1 MIEYWKTNW
10 PIMVVDL
17 QQHATMVLASLGIAL
32 VISVLIIILLMNRKN
47 WLNGLVY
54 FFSLLYS
61 VPSFAFF
68 ALLLPVSGLGMRT
81 AIIVLTLYCEYVL
94 LRTFITGIQEVDP
107 SLVEVAKGMGMT
119 AQQVFFRVQ
128 LPLATPAIFSG
139 LQVALASTM
148 GIATIAATINA
159 GGLGQLLFEGLQS
172 QQVVPILWGTLLTV
186 ILTLVC
192 AGILKL
198 IEWLLIHR
206 WQSVVNQRKEKRA

>member
-1 MIEYWKTNW
+1 MIEYWKINW
-10 PIMVVDL
+10 STMLIDL
-17 QQHATMVLASLGIAL
+17 QQHAVMVLASLGIAL
-32 VISVLIIILLMNRKN
+32 VIAGAMILLLMHRKN
-47 WLNGLVY
+47 WLNGLTY

-61 VPSFAFF
+61 VPSFA
-68 ALLLPVSGLGMRT
+68 LLLPISGLGMRT
-81 AIIVLTLYCEYVL
+81 AIIVLTIYCEYVL
-94 LRTFITGIQEVDP
+94 LRTFITGIQEIDP
-107 SLVEVAKGMGMT
+107 ALIEVAKGMGMT
-119 AQQVFFRVQ
+119 RKQVFFKVQ

-186 ILTLVC
+186 VLTLLC

-206 WQSVVNQRKEKRA
+206 WRAVIG

>member
-1 MIEYWKTNW
+1 MIEYWKINW
-10 PIMVVDL
+10 STMLIDL
-17 QQHATMVLASLGIAL
+17 QQHAVMVLASLGIAL
-32 VISVLIIILLMNRKN
+32 VIAGAMILLLMHRKN
-47 WLNGLVY
+47 WLNGLTY

-68 ALLLPVSGLGMRT
+68 ALLLPISGLGMRT
-81 AIIVLTLYCEYVL
+81 AIIVLTIYCEYVL
-94 LRTFITGIQEVDP
+94 LRTFITGIQEIDP
-107 SLVEVAKGMGMT
+107 ALIEVAKGMGMT
-119 AQQVFFRVQ
+119 RKQVFFKVQ

-186 ILTLVC
+186 VLTLLC

-206 WQSVVNQRKEKRA
+206 WPAVIC

>member
-1 MIEYWKTNW
+1 MIEYWKINW
-10 PIMVVDL
+10 STMLIDL
-17 QQHATMVLASLGIAL
+17 QQHAVMVLASLGIAL
-32 VISVLIIILLMNRKN
+32 VIAGAMILLLMHRKN
-47 WLNGLVY
+47 WLNGLTY

-68 ALLLPVSGLGMRT
+68 ALLLPISGLGMRT
-81 AIIVLTLYCEYVL
+81 AIIVLTIYCEYVL
-94 LRTFITGIQEVDP
+94 LRTFITGIQEIDP
-107 SLVEVAKGMGMT
+107 ALIEVAKGMGMT
-119 AQQVFFRVQ
+119 RKQVFFKVQ

-186 ILTLVC
+186 VLTLLC

-206 WQSVVNQRKEKRA
+206 SRAVIG

>member
-1 MIEYWKTNW
+1 MIEYWETNW
-10 PIMVVDL
+10 PTMVIDL
-17 QQHATMVLASLGIAL
+17 QQHAVMVLASLGIAL
-32 VISVLIIILLMNRKN
+32 VVAGVIILLLMNRRN
-47 WLNGLVY
+47 WLNGLTY

-68 ALLLPVSGLGMRT
+68 ALLLPISGLGMRT
-81 AIIVLTLYCEYVL
+81 AIIVLTIYCEYVL
-94 LRTFITGIQEVDP
+94 LRTFITGIQEIDP
-107 SLVEVAKGMGMT
+107 ALIEVAKGMGMT
-119 AQQVFFRVQ
+119 RKQVFFKVQ

-159 GGLGQLLFEGLQS
+159 GGLGQLLFEGLQA

-186 ILTLVC
+186 VLTLLC

-206 WQSVVNQRKEKRA
+206 WRTVVNAN

>member
-10 PIMVVDL
+10 PTMIIDL
-17 QQHATMVLASLGIAL
+17 QQHTVMVLTSLGIAL
-32 VISVLIIILLMNRKN
+32 VVAGVIILLLMYRRN
-47 WLNGLVY
+47 WLNGLTY

-68 ALLLPVSGLGMRT
+68 ALLLPISGLGMRT
-81 AIIVLTLYCEYVL
+81 AIIVLTIYCEYVL
-94 LRTFITGIQEVDP
+94 LRTFITGIQEIDP
-107 SLVEVAKGMGMT
+107 ALIEVAKGMGMT
-119 AQQVFFRVQ
+119 RRQVFFKVQ

-186 ILTLVC
+186 VLTLLC
-192 AGILKL
+192 AGSLKL
-198 IEWLLIHR
+198 IEWLLIHH
-206 WQSVVNQRKEKRA
+206 WRAAIN

>member
-1 MIEYWKTNW
+1 MIEYWKINW
-10 PIMVVDL
+10 STMLIDL
-17 QQHATMVLASLGIAL
+17 QQHAVMVLASLGIAL
-32 VISVLIIILLMNRKN
+32 VIAGAMILLLMHRKN
-47 WLNGLVY
+47 WLNGLTY

-68 ALLLPVSGLGMRT
+68 ALLLPISGLGMRT
-81 AIIVLTLYCEYVL
+81 AIIVLTIYCEYVL
-94 LRTFITGIQEVDP
+94 LRTFITGIQEIDP
-107 SLVEVAKGMGMT
+107 ALIEVAKGMGMT
-119 AQQVFFRVQ
+119 RKQVFFKVQ

-172 QQVVPILWGTLLTV
+172 QQVVPILWGTLLTAV
-186 ILTLVC
+186 LTLLC

-206 WQSVVNQRKEKRA
+206 WRAVIG

>member
-1 MIEYWKTNW
+1 MIEYWKINW
-10 PIMVVDL
+10 STMLIDL
-17 QQHATMVLASLGIAL
+17 QQHAVMVLASLGIAL
-32 VISVLIIILLMNRKN
+32 VIAGAMILLLMHRKN
-47 WLNGLVY
+47 WLNGLTY

-68 ALLLPVSGLGMRT
+68 ALLLPISGLGMRT
-81 AIIVLTLYCEYVL
+81 AIIVLTIYCGYVL
-94 LRTFITGIQEVDP
+94 LRTFITGIQEIDP
-107 SLVEVAKGMGMT
+107 ALIEVAKGMGMT
-119 AQQVFFRVQ
+119 RKQVFFKVQ

-186 ILTLVC
+186 VLTLLC

-206 WQSVVNQRKEKRA
+206 WRAVIG

>member
-1 MIEYWKTNW
+1 MIEYWNANQSTM
-10 PIMVVDL
+10 IQDL
-17 QQHATMVLASLGIAL
+17 EQHAVMVLVSLGIAL
-32 VISVLIIILLMNRKN
+32 VIAGLIIMLLMHRKN
-47 WLNGLVY
+47 WLNGLTY

-68 ALLLPVSGLGMRT
+68 AMLLPISGLGMRT
-81 AIIVLTLYCEYVL
+81 AIIVLTIYCEYVL
-94 LRTFITGIQEVDP
+94 LRTFITGIQEIDP
-107 SLVEVAKGMGMT
+107 SLIEVAKGMGMT
-119 AQQVFFRVQ
+119 NRQVFFKIQ

-172 QQVVPILWGTLLTV
+172 QQVTPLLWGTILTV

-192 AGILKL
+192 AGILRM

-206 WQSVVNQRKEKRA
+206 WNSVLTKE

>member
-1 MIEYWKTNW
+1 MLL
-10 PIMVVDL
+10 DL
-17 QQHATMVLASLGIAL
+17 QQHAIMVLVSLGIAL
-32 VISVLIIILLMNRKN
+32 VIAGVIILLLMHRKN
-47 WLNGLVY
+47 WLNGLTY

-81 AIIVLTLYCEYVL
+81 AIIVLTIYCEYVL
-94 LRTFITGIQEVDP
+94 LRTFITGIQGIDP
-107 SLVEVAKGMGMT
+107 TLIEVAKGMGMT
-119 AQQVFFRVQ
+119 GRQVFFKVQ

-172 QQVVPILWGTLLTV
+172 QQVVPILWGTLLTI
-186 ILTLVC
+186 ILTLTC
-192 AGILKL
+192 AGIIKL
-198 IEWLLIHR
+198 VEWLLIHR
-206 WQSVVNQRKEKRA
+206 WQAVISKK

>member
-1 MIEYWKTNW
+1 MIEYWNANQSTM
-10 PIMVVDL
+10 IQDL
-17 QQHATMVLASLGIAL
+17 EQHAVMVLASLGIAL
-32 VISVLIIILLMNRKN
+32 VIAGLIIMLLMHRKN
-47 WLNGLVY
+47 WLNGLTY

-61 VPSFAFF
+61 VPSFALF
-68 ALLLPVSGLGMRT
+68 AMLLPISGLGMRT
-81 AIIVLTLYCEYVL
+81 AIIVLTIYCEYVL
-94 LRTFITGIQEVDP
+94 LRTFITGIQEIDP
-107 SLVEVAKGMGMT
+107 SLIEVAKGMGMT
-119 AQQVFFRVQ
+119 NRQVFFKIQ

-172 QQVVPILWGTLLTV
+172 QQVTPLLWGTILTV

-192 AGILKL
+192 AGILRM

-206 WQSVVNQRKEKRA
+206 WNSVLTKE

>member
-1 MIEYWKTNW
+1 MIEYWETNW
-10 PIMVVDL
+10 PTMIIDL
-17 QQHATMVLASLGIAL
+17 QQHAVMVLASLGIAL
-32 VISVLIIILLMNRKN
+32 VVAGVIILLLMNRRN
-47 WLNGLVY
+47 WLNGLTY

-68 ALLLPVSGLGMRT
+68 ALLLPISGLGMRT
-81 AIIVLTLYCEYVL
+81 AIIVLTIYCEYVL
-94 LRTFITGIQEVDP
+94 LRTFITGIQEIDP
-107 SLVEVAKGMGMT
+107 ALIEVAKGMGMT
-119 AQQVFFRVQ
+119 RKQVFFKVQ

-159 GGLGQLLFEGLQS
+159 GGLGQLLFEGLQA

-186 ILTLVC
+186 VLTLLC

-198 IEWLLIHR
+198 IEWALIHR
-206 WQSVVNQRKEKRA
+206 WRTVTN

>member
-1 MIEYWKTNW
+1 MIEYWKINW
-10 PIMVVDL
+10 STMLIDL
-17 QQHATMVLASLGIAL
+17 QQHAVMVLASLGIAL
-32 VISVLIIILLMNRKN
+32 VIAGAMILLLMHRKN
-47 WLNGLVY
+47 WLNGLTY

-61 VPSFAFF
+61 IPSFAFF
-68 ALLLPVSGLGMRT
+68 ALLLPISGLGMRT
-81 AIIVLTLYCEYVL
+81 AIIVLTIYCEYVL
-94 LRTFITGIQEVDP
+94 LRTFITGIQEIDP
-107 SLVEVAKGMGMT
+107 ALIEVAKGMGMT
-119 AQQVFFRVQ
+119 RKQVFFKVQ

-186 ILTLVC
+186 VLTLLC

-206 WQSVVNQRKEKRA
+206 WRAVIG

>member
-1 MIEYWKTNW
+1 MIEYWKINW
-10 PIMVVDL
+10 STMLIDL
-17 QQHATMVLASLGIAL
+17 QQHAVMVLASLGIAL
-32 VISVLIIILLMNRKN
+32 VIAGAMILLLMHRKN
-47 WLNGLVY
+47 WLNGLTY

-68 ALLLPVSGLGMRT
+68 ALLLPISGLGMRT
-81 AIIVLTLYCEYVL
+81 AIIVLTIYCKYVL
-94 LRTFITGIQEVDP
+94 LRTFITGIQEIDP
-107 SLVEVAKGMGMT
+107 ALIEVAKGMGMT
-119 AQQVFFRVQ
+119 RKQVFFKVQ

-186 ILTLVC
+186 VLTLLC

-206 WQSVVNQRKEKRA
+206 WRAVIG

>member
-1 MIEYWKTNW
+1 MIEYWKINW
-10 PIMVVDL
+10 STMLIDL
-17 QQHATMVLASLGIAL
+17 QQHAVMVLASLGIAL
-32 VISVLIIILLMNRKN
+32 VIAGAMILLLMHRKN
-47 WLNGLVY
+47 WLNGLTY

-68 ALLLPVSGLGMRT
+68 ALLLPISGLGMRT
-81 AIIVLTLYCEYVL
+81 AIIVLTIYCEYVL
-94 LRTFITGIQEVDP
+94 LRTFITGIQEIDP
-107 SLVEVAKGMGMT
+107 ALIEVAKGMGMT
-119 AQQVFFRVQ
+119 RKQVFFKVQ

-186 ILTLVC
+186 VLTLLC

-198 IEWLLIHR
+198 IEWLQIHR
-206 WQSVVNQRKEKRA
+206 WRAVIG

>member
-1 MIEYWKTNW
+1 MIEYWKINW
-10 PIMVVDL
+10 STMLIDL
-17 QQHATMVLASLGIAL
+17 QQHAVMVLASLGIAL
-32 VISVLIIILLMNRKN
+32 VIAGAMILLLMHRKN
-47 WLNGLVY
+47 WLNGLTY

-68 ALLLPVSGLGMRT
+68 ALLLPISGLGMRT
-81 AIIVLTLYCEYVL
+81 AIIVLTIYCEYVL
-94 LRTFITGIQEVDP
+94 LRTFITGIQEIDP
-107 SLVEVAKGMGMT
+107 ALIEVAKGMGMT
-119 AQQVFFRVQ
+119 RKQVFFKVQ

-159 GGLGQLLFEGLQS
+159 GGLGLLLFEGLQS

-186 ILTLVC
+186 VLTLLC

-206 WQSVVNQRKEKRA
+206 WRAVIG

>member
-1 MIEYWKTNW
+1 MIEYWETNW
-10 PIMVVDL
+10 PTMIIDL
-17 QQHATMVLASLGIAL
+17 QQHAVMVLVSLGIAL
-32 VISVLIIILLMNRKN
+32 VVAGVIILLLMNRRN
-47 WLNGLVY
+47 WLNGLTY

-68 ALLLPVSGLGMRT
+68 ALLLPISGLGMRT
-81 AIIVLTLYCEYVL
+81 AIIVLTIYCEYVL
-94 LRTFITGIQEVDP
+94 LRTFITGIQEIDP
-107 SLVEVAKGMGMT
+107 ALIEVAKGMGMT
-119 AQQVFFRVQ
+119 RRQVFFKVQ

-159 GGLGQLLFEGLQS
+159 GGLGQLLFEGLQA

-186 ILTLVC
+186 VLTLLC

-198 IEWLLIHR
+198 IEWALIHR
-206 WQSVVNQRKEKRA
+206 WRTVTN

>member
-1 MIEYWKTNW
+1 MIEYWKINW
-10 PIMVVDL
+10 STMLIDL
-17 QQHATMVLASLGIAL
+17 QQHAVMVLASLGIAL
-32 VISVLIIILLMNRKN
+32 VIAGAMILLLMHRKN
-47 WLNGLVY
+47 WLNGLTY

-68 ALLLPVSGLGMRT
+68 ALLLPISGLEMRT
-81 AIIVLTLYCEYVL
+81 AIIVLTIYCEYVL
-94 LRTFITGIQEVDP
+94 LRTFITGIQEIDP
-107 SLVEVAKGMGMT
+107 ALIEVAKGMGMT
-119 AQQVFFRVQ
+119 RKQVFFKVQ

-186 ILTLVC
+186 VLTLLC

-206 WQSVVNQRKEKRA
+206 WRAVIG

>member
-1 MIEYWKTNW
+1 MIEYWKINW
-10 PIMVVDL
+10 STMLIDL
-17 QQHATMVLASLGIAL
+17 QQHAVMVLASLGIAL
-32 VISVLIIILLMNRKN
+32 VIAGAMILLLMHRRN
-47 WLNGLVY
+47 WLNGLTY

-68 ALLLPVSGLGMRT
+68 ALLLPISGLGMRT
-81 AIIVLTLYCEYVL
+81 AIIVLTIYCEYVL
-94 LRTFITGIQEVDP
+94 LRTFITGIQEIDP
-107 SLVEVAKGMGMT
+107 ALIEVAKGMGMT
-119 AQQVFFRVQ
+119 RKQVFFKVQ

-186 ILTLVC
+186 VLTLLC

-206 WQSVVNQRKEKRA
+206 WRAVISLGS

>member
-1 MIEYWKTNW
+1 MIEYWKINW
-10 PIMVVDL
+10 STMLIDL
-17 QQHATMVLASLGIAL
+17 QQHAVMVLASLGIAL
-32 VISVLIIILLMNRKN
+32 VIAGAMILLLMHRKN
-47 WLNGLVY
+47 WLNGLTY

-68 ALLLPVSGLGMRT
+68 ALLLPISGLGMRT
-81 AIIVLTLYCEYVL
+81 AIIVLTIYCEYVL
-94 LRTFITGIQEVDP
+94 LRTFITGIQEIDP
-107 SLVEVAKGMGMT
+107 ELIEVAKGMGMT
-119 AQQVFFRVQ
+119 RKQVFFKVQ

-186 ILTLVC
+186 VLTLLC

-206 WQSVVNQRKEKRA
+206 WRAVIG

>member
-1 MIEYWKTNW
+1 MIEYWNANQSTM
-10 PIMVVDL
+10 IQDL
-17 QQHATMVLASLGIAL
+17 EQHAVMVLASLGIAL
-32 VISVLIIILLMNRKN
+32 VIAGLIIMLLMYRKN
-47 WLNGLVY
+47 WLNGLTY

-68 ALLLPVSGLGMRT
+68 AMLLPISGLGMRT
-81 AIIVLTLYCEYVL
+81 AIIVLTIYCEYVL
-94 LRTFITGIQEVDP
+94 LRTFITGIQEIDP
-107 SLVEVAKGMGMT
+107 SLIEVAKGMGMT
-119 AQQVFFRVQ
+119 NRQVFFKIQ

-172 QQVVPILWGTLLTV
+172 QQVTPLLWGTILTV

-192 AGILKL
+192 AGILRM

-206 WQSVVNQRKEKRA
+206 WNSVLTKE

>member
-1 MIEYWKTNW
+1 MIEYWNANQSTM
-10 PIMVVDL
+10 IQDL
-17 QQHATMVLASLGIAL
+17 EQHAVMVLASLGIAS
-32 VISVLIIILLMNRKN
+32 VIAGLIIMLLMHRKN
-47 WLNGLVY
+47 WLNGLTY

-68 ALLLPVSGLGMRT
+68 AMLLPISGLGMRT
-81 AIIVLTLYCEYVL
+81 AIIVLTIYCEYVL
-94 LRTFITGIQEVDP
+94 LRTFITGIQEIDP
-107 SLVEVAKGMGMT
+107 SLIEVAKGMGMT
-119 AQQVFFRVQ
+119 NRQVFFKIQ

-172 QQVVPILWGTLLTV
+172 QQVTPLLWGTILTV

-192 AGILKL
+192 AGILRM

-206 WQSVVNQRKEKRA
+206 WNSVLTKE

>member
-1 MIEYWKTNW
+1 MIEYWNENW
-10 PIMVVDL
+10 STMMVDL
-17 QQHATMVLASLGIAL
+17 QQHAVMVLASLGIAL
-32 VISVLIIILLMNRKN
+32 VIAAVVVLLFMRRRN
-47 WLNGLVY
+47 WLNGFVY

-68 ALLLPVSGLGMRT
+68 ALLLPISGLGMRT
-81 AIIVLTLYCEYVL
+81 AIIVLTIYCEYVL
-94 LRTFITGIQEVDP
+94 LRTFITGIQEIDP
-107 SLVEVAKGMGMT
+107 AMIEVARGMGMT
-119 AQQVFFRVQ
+119 DRQVFFRVQ

-172 QQVVPILWGTLLTV
+172 QQVVPLLWGTLLTV
-186 ILTLVC
+186 ILTLAC
-192 AGILKL
+192 AAILRG

-206 WQSVVNQRKEKRA
+206 WQGALVKN

>member
-1 MIEYWKTNW
+1 MIEYWKINW
-10 PIMVVDL
+10 STMLIDL
-17 QQHATMVLASLGIAL
+17 QQHAVMVLASLVIAL
-32 VISVLIIILLMNRKN
+32 VIAGAMILLLMHRKN
-47 WLNGLVY
+47 WLNGLTY

-68 ALLLPVSGLGMRT
+68 ALLLPISGLGMRT
-81 AIIVLTLYCEYVL
+81 AIIVLTIYCEYVL
-94 LRTFITGIQEVDP
+94 LRTFITGIQEIDP
-107 SLVEVAKGMGMT
+107 ALIEVAKGMGMT
-119 AQQVFFRVQ
+119 RKQVFFKVQ

-186 ILTLVC
+186 VLTLLC

-206 WQSVVNQRKEKRA
+206 WRAVTG

>member
-1 MIEYWKTNW
+1 MIEYWKINW
-10 PIMVVDL
+10 STMLIDL
-17 QQHATMVLASLGIAL
+17 QQHAVMVLASLGIAL
-32 VISVLIIILLMNRKN
+32 VIAGAMILLLMHRKN
-47 WLNGLVY
+47 WLNGLTY

-68 ALLLPVSGLGMRT
+68 ALLLPISGLGMRT
-81 AIIVLTLYCEYVL
+81 AIIVLTIYCEYVL
-94 LRTFITGIQEVDP
+94 LRTFITGIQEIDP
-107 SLVEVAKGMGMT
+107 ALIEVAKGMGMT
-119 AQQVFFRVQ
+119 RKQVFFKVQ

-139 LQVALASTM
+139 LQVVLASTM

-186 ILTLVC
+186 VLTLLC

-206 WQSVVNQRKEKRA
+206 WRAVIG

>member
-1 MIEYWKTNW
+1 MIEYWKINW
-10 PIMVVDL
+10 STMLIDL
-17 QQHATMVLASLGIAL
+17 QQHAVMVLASLGIAL
-32 VISVLIIILLMNRKN
+32 VIAGAMILLLIHRKN
-47 WLNGLVY
+47 WLNGLTY

-68 ALLLPVSGLGMRT
+68 ALLLPISGLGMRT
-81 AIIVLTLYCEYVL
+81 AIIVLTIYCEYVL
-94 LRTFITGIQEVDP
+94 LRTFITGIQEIDP
-107 SLVEVAKGMGMT
+107 ALIEVAKGMGMT
-119 AQQVFFRVQ
+119 RKQVFFKVQ

-186 ILTLVC
+186 VLTLLC

-206 WQSVVNQRKEKRA
+206 WRAVIG